1 MSATDISTSSDLSN
15 NLDGHIA
22 LVTGASSGLGAHFAH
37 VLASAGARVII
48 AARRMDRLQLL
59 ATQLNDALDSDE
71 PQIMCHALDVNALDK
86 IPEFF
91 AHLAQAEIMPDI
103 LINNAGMN
111 IAKSALDMQP
121 EDVNMIM
128 STNMIAPFF
137 MATEFARHH
146 IAAKQ
151 SARIINIAS
160 VGATHVLPSLTPY
173 CMSKAGIMMMTRGL
187 AREWARFDINVNAL
201 DKIPEFFADL
211 AQAEIMPDILINNA
225 GMNIAKSALDM
236 QPEDVNM
243 IMSTNM
249 IAPFFMATE
258 FARHHIAAKQSAR
271 IINIASVGAT
281 HVLPSLTPYCMSK
294 AGIMMMTRGLAREW
308 ARFDINVNAICP
320 GYIETEINDF
330 WWKSEGGQKQIARF
344 PRRRLGEMSDLDGV
358 LLLLAGEQGK
368 GINGSSFTVD
378 DGQYI

>member
-1 MSATDISTSSDLSN
+1 MSATDISTSSDLPN

-22 LVTGASSGLGAHFAH
+22 LVTGASSGLGAHFAR

-71 PQIMCHALDVNALDK
+71 PQIICHALDVNALDK

-91 AHLAQAEIMPDI
+91 AH
-103 LINNAGMN
+103 
-111 IAKSALDMQP
+111 
-121 EDVNMIM
+121 
-128 STNMIAPFF
+128 
-137 MATEFARHH
+137 
-146 IAAKQ
+146 
-151 SARIINIAS
+151 
-160 VGATHVLPSLTPY
+160 
-173 CMSKAGIMMMTRGL
+173 
-187 AREWARFDINVNAL
+187 
-201 DKIPEFFADL
+201 L

-358 LLLLAGEQGK
+358 LLLLAGGQGK